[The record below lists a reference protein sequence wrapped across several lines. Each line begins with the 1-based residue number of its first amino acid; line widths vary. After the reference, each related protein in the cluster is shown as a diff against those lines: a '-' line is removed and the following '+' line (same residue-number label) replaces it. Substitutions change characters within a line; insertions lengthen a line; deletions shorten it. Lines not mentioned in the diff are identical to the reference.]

1 MTENTGYAAYALY
14 WGLKL
19 HFEGNYDYFKYNGKT
34 KVSKDTFEKS
44 KVKFHFYKLSRK
56 YTFDELK
63 DFYVANFL
71 HRDIRIPQNLLNV
84 ESEECYKKWQKTNQS
99 LTYTFEQDIMHLF
112 ELVNSPE
119 ELLKV
124 NGDYPL
130 LLQKAMQED
139 IAIETLCIMNDL
151 MGFFAMWTKNIS
163 DTVIWPDYEK
173 KCIKYTPFILYDKN
187 KFRNILKEGIREH
200 ALQN

>member
-14 WGLKL
+14 WGIKL
-19 HFEGNYDYFKYNGKT
+19 HFESNYDYFKYNGKT
-34 KVSKDTFEKS
+34 KVSKDAFEKN
-44 KVKFHFYKLSRK
+44 KTKFHFYKLSRK

-124 NGDYPL
+124 NGAYPL